1 MDDAFHTYYA
11 RGEERG
17 RLASRQGRLELVR
30 TVELLERVLPAPPA
44 DVLDVGGGPG
54 RYASLLAD
62 RGYRVRL
69 VDVVPQHVE
78 QAAEDGRVD
87 AVLGDA
93 RSLDEP
99 DASRD
104 AVLLLGPLYHLTERA
119 DRVRALAEAGRVVR
133 PGGVVAAAAISR
145 FASLLAGLAR
155 GRLAPAGLA
164 RGRRP

>member
-17 RLASRQGRLELVR
+17 RLASRQGRLELTR
-30 TVELLERVLPAPPA
+30 TLELLERVLPPPPA

-69 VDVVPQHVE
+69 VDAVALHVE
-78 QAAEDGRVD
+78 QASADGRVE

-93 RSLDEP
+93 RALDEP
-99 DASRD
+99 DGSYG

-119 DRVRALAEAGRVVR
+119 DRVLALSEARRVVR
-133 PGGVVAAAAISR
+133 PG
-145 FASLLAGLAR
+145 
-155 GRLAPAGLA
+155 
-164 RGRRP
+164 